1 MNMCVLQ
8 QLFDVMQIYLKEAFG
23 DKFTSDAA
31 QGFRIIFTGFLA
43 NIAKQ
48 YDVIA
53 EQQQQ

>member
-23 DKFTSDAA
+23 DKFTPDAA